1 MGRFRALIG
10 SIRGADGFQANG
22 KGLAPAVAAVAV
34 ASGTYGEAKRLA
46 LAYQEGKAAVRSHFR
61 ESSGLG
67 QMWSRRSGYVPDLE
81 EF

>member
-1 MGRFRALIG
+1 MGRLRALIG

-46 LAYQEGKAAVRSHFR
+46 LAYQEGKEAVRSHFR
-61 ESSGLG
+61 ESSGR
-67 QMWSRRSGYVPDLE
+67 QMWSCRSGYVPDLE